1 MEYKI
6 MREKRLE
13 LLQYRADRIEAN
25 KLADLITFGL
35 LIFISLMIYLR
46 IIGG

>member
-25 KLADLITFGL
+25 KLADLTSFGIML
-35 LIFISLMIYLR
+35 FVGLCIWLR
-46 IIGG
+46 LIGG